1 MDSFLGK
8 DNFTWFVGVVE
19 DRQDPLKLGRVRV
32 RCYGWHGASKSLP
45 TDKLPWAHPVQ
56 PITSASM
63 SGIGQSPI
71 GPVEGTHVVGFFADG
86 PNAQQPI
93 IMGCIG
99 GIPARETNY
108 RNGGSFRDPFGEER
122 AGRPNGPY
130 PLDSYLGEPDQDESG
145 REIYPDAEADTNR
158 LARGVTMNPELD
170 PLVGIIH
177 EAKIAGASGH
187 LGHKIA
193 NQHGTDGI
201 SWSEIYPPYGATYP
215 YNHVREYESG
225 HTIEIDDTP
234 GAERIHT
241 YHRTGSF
248 QEFHPDGSRVD
259 KTMKDYQNFVLGT
272 AGVHISGH
280 TDIMIGTMKDDEKGY
295 PPNDEGGW
303 PHGPVSDVGDGRS
316 RMSLLVRGASEL
328 QLDQGFTANVYAT
341 AGTNIYG
348 PALTNVF
355 NNPITNISQNQTL
368 AVAETSSFS
377 AKNTNVTSN
386 ENLTIHTEEDTKLRS
401 NDDLSIETKDDFTI
415 VTTGDLT
422 IKTKGNVKI
431 ETKGDFRH
439 DVEGNYVLN
448 VKGDEGIKLKVTDP
462 TALPQYYELTNLE
475 ADPFPLEIELE

>member
-1 MDSFLGK
+1 MDNFLGK

-19 DRQDPLKLGRVRV
+19 DRQDPLKLGRMRV
-32 RCYGWHGASKSLP
+32 RCYGWHASSKTLP
-45 TDKLPWAHPVQ
+45 TDKLPWAHPIQ

-86 PNAQQPI
+86 PNAQQPV
-93 IMGCIG
+93 IMGSIG
-99 GIPARETNY
+99 GIPARETSY
-108 RNGGSFRDPFGEER
+108 RNGGSFKDPFGSER
-122 AGRPNGPY
+122 GDRPNGPY
-130 PLDSYLGEPDQDESG
+130 PLDSYLGEPSQNESG

-158 LARGVTMNPELD
+158 LARGVTMNPDLD
-170 PLVGIIH
+170 PLVGMIH
-177 EAKIAGASGH
+177 EAKVAGASAH
-187 LGHKIA
+187 LGHKTA
-193 NQHGTDGI
+193 NGHEDGI
-201 SWSEIYPPYGATYP
+201 SWSEFYPPYGATYP
-215 YNHVREYESG
+215 YNHVRESESG

-234 GAERIHT
+234 GAERLHV
-241 YHRTGSF
+241 YHRSGSF
-248 QEFHPDGSRVD
+248 QEIHPDGSKVD
-259 KTMKDYQNFVLGT
+259 KTVNNYQNFILGT
-272 AGVHISGH
+272 AGIHITGE
-280 TDIMIGTMKDDEKGY
+280 TDVLIGGMKDDEKGY
-295 PPNDEGGW
+295 RSKGDDGGW
-303 PHGPVSDVGDGRS
+303 PHVPVNDVEEQRS
-316 RMSLLVRGASEL
+316 RFGLLIRGTTDI
-328 QLDQGFTANVYAT
+328 QLDQGFTAHIHAT
-341 AGTNIYG
+341 AGTDIYG

-355 NNPITNISQNQTL
+355 NNTITNISQNQTL

-377 AKNTNVTSN
+377 AKNTNVTST

-462 TALPQYYELTNLE
+462 DTLHQVLDLDPA
-475 ADPFPLEIELE
+475 PFPLEIELE